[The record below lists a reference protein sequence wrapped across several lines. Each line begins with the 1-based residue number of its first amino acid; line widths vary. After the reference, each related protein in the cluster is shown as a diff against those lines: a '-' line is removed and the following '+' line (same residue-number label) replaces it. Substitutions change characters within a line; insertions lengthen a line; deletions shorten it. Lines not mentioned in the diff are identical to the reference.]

1 MIATKTTLIALIVTM
16 IINIGLTIYLSK
28 GKKNNQLKSIF
39 IISLSILI
47 FWTLGLIMQITL
59 SKPLNIKPVYF
70 DYFIYIAIC
79 TIPIAVFFMG
89 LIYANTKIE
98 LRKRYLLLFVVP
110 IISLIILWTND
121 FHHLFYE
128 QYSTNISDT
137 VYGPY
142 MVIHNIY
149 SYILLVFGIIYMLKF
164 SIKNSG
170 FFSKQSLL
178 IVLGVSVPVVVNILG
193 TFSHLCVADS
203 NTKENIDFTNRQIEL
218 FNETIKRIKTKGYD
232 TGKVHLQSSYGVINY
247 TGLDYDYVR
256 VGILMYGINSS
267 YESYQLI
274 HLNLKPVLSLKA
286 RITSVKEIN
295 KNDSVSYGRTYIAT
309 ENRKIAS
316 VSIGYADGI
325 PRNLSNQK
333 MQVKINESYG
343 TVIGRICMD
352 QLLIDISDI
361 SNVKV
366 GDIITII
373 GEDKNITAEQVA
385 DKAGT
390 ITNELLCRLGD
401 RLARIIV

>member
-1 MIATKTTLIALIVTM
+1 MKEINLLKDRAWIEIDLDNLVNNISEIKKIISPKTKIMAVVKANAYGHGALLIARKLSE
-16 IINIGLTIYLSK
+16 IGITDFAVATLEEGIYLR
-28 GKKNNQLKSIF
+28 KNNIQGN
-39 IISLSILI
+39 ILI
-47 FWTLGLIMQITL
+47 LGFTNFDHLEYVIKYDLIQTIIDYDY
-59 SKPLNIKPVYF
+59 SERIKELNLDEKLKCHIKINAGMNRLGEKYNHL
-70 DYFIYIAIC
+70 DKLYKIYENEK
-79 TIPIAVFFMG
+79 
-89 LIYANTKIE
+89 L
-98 LRKRYLLLFVVP
+98 
-110 IISLIILWTND
+110 
-121 FHHLFYE
+121 
-128 QYSTNISDT
+128 
-137 VYGPY
+137 
-142 MVIHNIY
+142 
-149 SYILLVFGIIYMLKF
+149 
-164 SIKNSG
+164 
-170 FFSKQSLL
+170 
-178 IVLGVSVPVVVNILG
+178 NILG

-218 FNETIKRIKTKGYD
+218 FNETIKRIKTKGFD

-267 YESYQLI
+267 YESYQLT

-325 PRNLSNQK
+325 PRNLSNQN

-385 DKAGT
+385 DKADT

>member
-1 MIATKTTLIALIVTM
+1 MAFVKANAYGHGALLTARKLSEIGITDFAVATLEE
-16 IINIGLTIYLSK
+16 GIYLR
-28 GKKNNQLKSIF
+28 KNNIQGN
-39 IISLSILI
+39 ILI
-47 FWTLGLIMQITL
+47 LGFTNFDDLKYVMKYDLIQTIIDYDY
-59 SKPLNIKPVYF
+59 SEKIKELNFNEKLKCHIKINTGMNRLGEKYNHL
-70 DYFIYIAIC
+70 DKLYKIYENEK
-79 TIPIAVFFMG
+79 
-89 LIYANTKIE
+89 L
-98 LRKRYLLLFVVP
+98 
-110 IISLIILWTND
+110 
-121 FHHLFYE
+121 
-128 QYSTNISDT
+128 
-137 VYGPY
+137 
-142 MVIHNIY
+142 
-149 SYILLVFGIIYMLKF
+149 
-164 SIKNSG
+164 
-170 FFSKQSLL
+170 
-178 IVLGVSVPVVVNILG
+178 NILG

-203 NTKENIDFTNRQIEL
+203 NTKEDIDFTNRQIEL

-325 PRNLSNQK
+325 PRNLSNK
-333 MQVKINESYG
+333 NMQVKINESYG

-373 GEDKNITAEQVA
+373 GEDNNITAEQVA
-385 DKAGT
+385 DKADT